1 MTVHAVFSVAEEAI
15 KSGAALKAA
24 PALAS
29 ISADAGLDG
38 ILCDY
43 EPSDDYS
50 VGHAT
55 SYAAFLNATAAAVH
69 SRGLEVGF
77 DSAGWGILGTDKFF
91 P

>member
-1 MTVHAVFSVAEEAI
+1 MTVHAVFSVDEAAV

-24 PALAS
+24 SAVAS
-29 ISADAGLDG
+29 ISAEAGLDG
-38 ILCDY
+38 VLCDY

-55 SYAAFLNATAAAVH
+55 SYAEFLNATAVALHAH
-69 SRGLEVGF
+69 GLEVGF